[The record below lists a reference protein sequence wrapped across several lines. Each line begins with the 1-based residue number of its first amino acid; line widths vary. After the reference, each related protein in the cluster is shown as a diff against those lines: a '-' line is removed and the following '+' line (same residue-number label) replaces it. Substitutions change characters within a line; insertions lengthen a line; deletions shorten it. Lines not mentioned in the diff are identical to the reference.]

1 MNTQNVKVEL
11 YDQGIWNEF
20 HEKTNEMIINKQGR
34 TIFPRIRIGVSGL
47 EPNGDYSISLELQQ
61 SEDRWKFSGA
71 FVPGG
76 STGEWN
82 PCK

>member
-11 YDQGIWNEF
+11 LDQDIWNEF
-20 HEKTNEMIINKQGR
+20 HENTNEMIINKQGR
-34 TIFPRIRIGVSGL
+34 TIFPIRIVISSL
-47 EPNGDYSISLELQQ
+47 EPNSDYSISLELQQ
-61 SEDRWKFSGA
+61 SEDKWKFSGA

-82 PCK
+82 PCE

>member
-1 MNTQNVKVEL
+1 MNSQNVKVEL
-11 YDQGIWNEF
+11 HDQDIWNEF

-47 EPNGDYSISLELQQ
+47 EPKCDYLIGLELQQ
-61 SEDRWKFSGA
+61 NEEKWKFSGA

-82 PCK
+82 SCK